1 MTERRSLPVLPSV
14 PLDPLGFFGSLIR
27 HLSGTLED
35 VVGIADAEGDADAG
49 AALVEAQHEARPLFR
64 STMHEGAHAKRPAKA
79 EKMGPV
85 ALQMIETRPPHQRA
99 VAENPKI
106 AHTGVSARRAGIR
119 LR

>member
-1 MTERRSLPVLPSV
+1 MTEYRST
-14 PLDPLGFFGSLIR
+14 
-27 HLSGTLED
+27 GTLED
-35 VVGIADAEGDADAG
+35 VVGIADAEGDANAG

-106 AHTGVSARRAGIR
+106 AHTGVSARRAEIR